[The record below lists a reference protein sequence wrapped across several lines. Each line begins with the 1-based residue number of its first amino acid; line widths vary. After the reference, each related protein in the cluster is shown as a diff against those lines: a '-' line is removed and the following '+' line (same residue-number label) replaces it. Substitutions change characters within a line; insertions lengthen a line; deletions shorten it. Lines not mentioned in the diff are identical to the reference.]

1 MRNLS
6 FIVALAA
13 TLAGAA
19 SATAQTYPAR
29 PITMIVPFAAGGAVD
44 ITARIV
50 GEHMSR
56 TLGQQVVIENVVGA
70 GGTIAST
77 RVMRATPD
85 GYTIML
91 GHLGTHAFA
100 VALYANLPYKPG
112 VDFAPIG
119 QVATNPMAIAARKD
133 FPAKDLKEFI
143 AYVKANDSRLNVSH
157 AGVGSVFF
165 TTCLL
170 VNALLEVNPTFVP
183 FTGGAQA
190 MNALVGGQVDYACPD
205 VFNVVAHLRAGAIK
219 AFVIATE
226 ERHPLLPEV
235 PTSVEAGLPT
245 FQVSAWNGLFAPK
258 ATPAPI
264 LDKLTDALDKTLDDE
279 STRRRLLE
287 FGSDIPRKERRGP
300 QPLANLVKSEVARW
314 TPIIKAANVKAE

>member
-119 QVATNPMAIAARKD
+119 QVATNPMAIAA
-133 FPAKDLKEFI
+133 
-143 AYVKANDSRLNVSH
+143 
-157 AGVGSVFF
+157 
-165 TTCLL
+165 
-170 VNALLEVNPTFVP
+170 
-183 FTGGAQA
+183 
-190 MNALVGGQVDYACPD
+190 
-205 VFNVVAHLRAGAIK
+205 
-219 AFVIATE
+219 
-226 ERHPLLPEV
+226 
-235 PTSVEAGLPT
+235 
-245 FQVSAWNGLFAPK
+245 
-258 ATPAPI
+258 
-264 LDKLTDALDKTLDDE
+264 
-279 STRRRLLE
+279 
-287 FGSDIPRKERRGP
+287 
-300 QPLANLVKSEVARW
+300 
-314 TPIIKAANVKAE
+314 